1 MDMKKLQYIGFR
13 PKMTDPLYGTGE
25 WVISESGG
33 TVKLVPVD
41 TARKMLKHADVW
53 REVVE
58 VEVVVGDKGDDSGK
72 EEDAGDD
79 TGDKGKEV
87 EVIDGDKGDASDNK
101 AEEESVQAIRDQIA
115 AMQTKE
121 AIANFIAANYAG
133 YKVNGRLSLDNMKAQ
148 AVQIVDQFGVDQ

>member
-33 TVKLVPVD
+33 TVKLVPAD
-41 TARKMLKHADVW
+41 TARKMLKHTDVW

-58 VEVVVGDKGDDSGK
+58 VEVVDGDKGDASGK

-79 TGDKGKEV
+79 TGDKGEKV
-87 EVIDGDKGDASDNK
+87 EVVGDDKGDSSGK
-101 AEEESVQAIRDQIA
+101 ESEEEATQAIRDQIA
-115 AMQTKE
+115 SMQTKE
-121 AIANFIAANYAG
+121 AIINFIAANYAG

-148 AVQIVDQFGVDQ
+148 AVQIVDQYGVDK